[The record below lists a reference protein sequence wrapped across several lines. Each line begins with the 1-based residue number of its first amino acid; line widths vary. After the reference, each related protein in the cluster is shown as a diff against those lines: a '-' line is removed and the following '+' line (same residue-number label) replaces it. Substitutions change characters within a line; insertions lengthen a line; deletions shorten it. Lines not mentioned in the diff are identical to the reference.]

1 MEVTPAVAQA
11 WRLTHEATAGIGGT
25 ATRSIRKRI
34 AVADR
39 AVLVGD
45 IVGQDLA
52 HDSIKPPALDSSA
65 ACLPNPTYF
74 VGSIKNGSAH
84 LIFVVGLRHCNS
96 LDAQLTNEPSI
107 RSDDCRGLLLRDRGR
122 SSRRRACM
130 AGGLRCA

>member
-65 ACLPNPTYF
+65 ALFAEPDIFCGKYQKWLGPPYF
-74 VGSIKNGSAH
+74 
-84 LIFVVGLRHCNS
+84 
-96 LDAQLTNEPSI
+96 
-107 RSDDCRGLLLRDRGR
+107 CRGATSLQFP
-122 SSRRRACM
+122 
-130 AGGLRCA
+130 